1 MKLKD
6 LSCQAIQ
13 SKLRTQGFKYRSESG
28 INQVGYEIY
37 QYFFIHSRYPV
48 EVGSPPGVLDKQR
61 GVANQI
67 HINVLLTVGTRDG
80 QFLEQ
85 FGDAHALVVKY

>member
-1 MKLKD
+1 M
-6 LSCQAIQ
+6 
-13 SKLRTQGFKYRSESG
+13 
-28 INQVGYEIY
+28 
-37 QYFFIHSRYPV
+37 

-85 FGDAHALVVKY
+85 VGDAHALVVKY